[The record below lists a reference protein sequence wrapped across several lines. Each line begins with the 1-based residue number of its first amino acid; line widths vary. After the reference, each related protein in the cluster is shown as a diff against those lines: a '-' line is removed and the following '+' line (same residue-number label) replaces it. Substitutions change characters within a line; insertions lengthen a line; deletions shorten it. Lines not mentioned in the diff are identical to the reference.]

1 MRPVLLFVVVA
12 GASLSGKLTGE
23 EPVPSPADVLQNK
36 NSQEVDAERKRR
48 GEFMKAQLDRYTIV
62 AADRLE
68 SPLLLAE
75 EPALRYSNPVRN
87 FFSDGGLFLWLD
99 GKRPLAAA
107 VVSIRGKGQVF
118 GEFTSLT
125 AKPLECRREGA
136 IVWSPRA
143 GNVVGQS
150 LSDAPPPSP
159 SDKVR
164 LRQMRDLARRF
175 RAVKQA
181 SSNVEL
187 RLMTQPIYRFSAES
201 DGIVDGALFAFVEA
215 TDPEFLLLIEGHRAD
230 AASPAEWL
238 YSLARITSP
247 PLEVEL
253 DGRQLWSASGYWSH
267 ARSPT
272 DPYSEMPLGAY
283 LPP

>member
-1 MRPVLLFVVVA
+1 MRLVLLFVVLA
-12 GASLSGKLTGE
+12 GASLSGKLRGE
-23 EPVPSPADVLQNK
+23 EPVPSPANALEDN
-36 NSQEVDAERKRR
+36 NSQEADAQRKRR
-48 GEFMKAQLDRYTIV
+48 GEFMKAQLDRYTIA

-68 SPLLLAE
+68 SPLSLTE

-107 VVSIRGKGQVF
+107 VISIRGKGQVF
-118 GEFTSLT
+118 AEFTSLS
-125 AKPLECRREGA
+125 ARALECRREGA
-136 IVWSPRA
+136 NVWSPPA

-150 LSDAPPPSP
+150 LPDAPPPSP

-175 RAVKQA
+175 RAVKQP
-181 SSNVEL
+181 NVEL

-201 DGIVDGALFAFVEA
+201 DGIVDGALFVFVEA